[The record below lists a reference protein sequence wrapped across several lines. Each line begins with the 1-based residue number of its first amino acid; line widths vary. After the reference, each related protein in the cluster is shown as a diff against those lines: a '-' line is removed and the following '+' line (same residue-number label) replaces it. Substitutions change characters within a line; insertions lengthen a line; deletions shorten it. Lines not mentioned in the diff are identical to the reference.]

1 MENITPNEINTTN
14 ESVVTIDS
22 QDTATY
28 ENDTVAVRQ
37 ELLTSQIRRRLLT
50 GRIGG
55 VERTE
60 SGTTVAVV
68 DYKGYRVVIPISE
81 MMILSK
87 KQAADASDSE
97 LNLRRQK
104 VLSGMLGAEID
115 FIVRGVSD
123 DEPVA
128 VASRKEAMLIKR
140 RKFYV
145 DKDVTDKTVIYPGRI
160 VQARILSVY
169 EKGIHIEA
177 FGAECTVFNRD
188 LSWDWIGDARDKYS
202 VGETILVR
210 ISSVHIDTDGDISI
224 EAEVKSLEENGARSN
239 LSKCKV
245 QSKYAG
251 TVIDIVRGM
260 PRIRLL
266 NGANAIAHTC
276 IDRRTPG
283 KKDEVS
289 FVVTN
294 IDERKGVAMGVITR
308 IIRQNI

>member
-1 MENITPNEINTTN
+1 MEDELNTIP

-22 QDTATY
+22 QDTA
-28 ENDTVAVRQ
+28 EFGHDTLAVRQ

-50 GRIGG
+50 GRVGG

-60 SGTTVAVV
+60 SGVTVAVI
-68 DYKGYRVVIPISE
+68 DYKGYRVVIPVSE

-87 KQAADASDSE
+87 KRFSDDSE
-97 LNLRRQK
+97 REHNLWRQK
-104 VLSGMLGAEID
+104 ILSGMLGAEID
-115 FIVRGVSD
+115 FVVRGVSN

-128 VASRKEAMLIKR
+128 AASRKEAMLIKR
-140 RKFYV
+140 RRFYV
-145 DKDVTDKTVIYPGRI
+145 DKDDSGKPVIYPGRI
-160 VQARILSVY
+160 VQARVIGVH

-177 FGAECTVFNRD
+177 FGTECTVFNRN
-188 LSWDWIGDARDKYS
+188 LSWDWIGDARERYS
-202 VGETILVR
+202 VGETVLVR
-210 ISSVHIDTDGDISI
+210 ISAVDIDTDGNIEI
-224 EAEVKSLEENGARSN
+224 EADTKSLQENDARSN

-245 QSKYAG
+245 QSKYVG
-251 TVIDIVRGM
+251 TVIDVVRGM

-266 NGANAIAHTC
+266 NGANALAHTC

-294 IDERKGVAMGVITR
+294 IDERRGVAMGVITR